1 MKHPSLLVSLLPIA
15 MLIALLSVSIYMFG
29 DGMLAGPSQVVLIL
43 ITGVICA
50 IAIVG
55 YKKKWSFLEDFMIG
69 NIGSSMPACLILF
82 MVGAICATWMQSGI
96 IPTMIYYGLNVISA
110 RWFLLTACAICSL
123 VSLCIGSSWTT
134 IATVGVGLMGIGH
147 TLGISDGWVAGAIIS
162 GAYFGDKISPL
173 SETTNLASSMAG
185 VPLFDHIRNMMKT
198 TVPSI
203 SVTMVVFI
211 IVGLLSSPSAEA
223 TMDATQQMQSHLLD
237 TFTISPV
244 LFFVPLGVFSLIYK
258 GLPAIIVLF
267 LGALVAAVMM
277 PFVQPQLVEAI
288 VGAGKSGFTG
298 GLECVM
304 RVVFGG
310 VSYETG
316 NVGLN
321 DLVSTSGM
329 SGMLSTIWLIICS
342 MCFGGAMEASGML
355 GTITE
360 SLLKMMR
367 GRFKT
372 VATTCLSCL
381 FVNVAA
387 GDQYLAIILP
397 AKMYGE
403 AFGKQNLEKKLLSRT
418 VEDSGTV
425 TSVLIPWNS
434 CGMTQSTVLGV
445 STLVYAPFAIFCW
458 LSPITTMLFAAFHS
472 TRKSVSGTPL
482 VNNR

>member
-237 TFTISPV
+237 TFTISPL
-244 LFFVPLGVFSLIYK
+244 LFIVPLGVFYLIYK

-288 VGAGKSGFTG
+288 VGAGRSGFTG

>member
-110 RWFLLTACAICSL
+110 RWFLLTACAISSL

-237 TFTISPV
+237 TFTISPL
-244 LFFVPLGVFSLIYK
+244 LFIVPLGVFYLIYK

>member
-237 TFTISPV
+237 TFTISPL
-244 LFFVPLGVFSLIYK
+244 LFIVPLGVFYLIYK

-267 LGALVAAVMM
+267 LGALVAAVMI

-298 GLECVM
+298 GPECVM

-372 VATTCLSCL
+372 IATTCLSCL

>member
-237 TFTISPV
+237 TFTISPL
-244 LFFVPLGVFSLIYK
+244 LFIVPLGVFYLIYK

-288 VGAGKSGFTG
+288 VGSGKSGFTG

>member
-203 SVTMVVFI
+203 SVTMVVFL

-223 TMDATQQMQSHLLD
+223 TMDAAQQMQIHLLD
-237 TFTISPV
+237 TFTISPL
-244 LFFVPLGVFSLIYK
+244 LFIVPLGVFYLIYK

-277 PFVQPQLVEAI
+277 PFVQPQLVETI

>member
-237 TFTISPV
+237 TFTISPL
-244 LFFVPLGVFSLIYK
+244 LFIVPLGVFYLIYK

-267 LGALVAAVMM
+267 LGALVAAVMI
-277 PFVQPQLVEAI
+277 PFVLPLLVEA
-288 VGAGKSGFTG
+288 VGGAVKSGFTG

>member
-237 TFTISPV
+237 TFTISPL
-244 LFFVPLGVFSLIYK
+244 LFIVPLGVFYLIYK

-267 LGALVAAVMM
+267 LGALIAAVLI

>member
-237 TFTISPV
+237 TFTISPL
-244 LFFVPLGVFSLIYK
+244 LFIVPLGVFYLIYK

-288 VGAGKSGFTG
+288 VGAGNSGFTG

>member
-211 IVGLLSSPSAEA
+211 IVGLMSSPSAEA

-237 TFTISPV
+237 TFTISPL
-244 LFFVPLGVFSLIYK
+244 LFIVPLGVFYLIYK

-267 LGALVAAVMM
+267 LGALVAAVLI

>member
-134 IATVGVGLMGIGH
+134 IATVGVGLMGIGP

-237 TFTISPV
+237 TFTISPL
-244 LFFVPLGVFSLIYK
+244 LFIVPLGVFYLIYK